1 MCVCMRERERE
12 ERESLTEMARE
23 KYRVN
28 QTQTEEVGRR
38 ENESERGDEKPG
50 RERSS
55 YREKERKGT
64 ERGKCVYVWFRGVKR
79 KKRGD
84 RGSVSGDVLFKEVSP
99 CLMSLV

>member
-38 ENESERGDEKPG
+38 DNE
-50 RERSS
+50 
-55 YREKERKGT
+55 
-64 ERGKCVYVWFRGVKR
+64 
-79 KKRGD
+79 
-84 RGSVSGDVLFKEVSP
+84 
-99 CLMSLV
+99 